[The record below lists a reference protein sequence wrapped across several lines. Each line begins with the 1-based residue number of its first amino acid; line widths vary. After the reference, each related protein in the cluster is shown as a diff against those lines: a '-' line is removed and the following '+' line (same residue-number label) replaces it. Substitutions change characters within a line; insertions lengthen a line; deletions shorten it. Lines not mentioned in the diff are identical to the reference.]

1 MCSHEPPQD
10 RNIARIVVEPKDKN
24 NNFHKME
31 KTFKESTK
39 KSILIK
45 IDELKDKVANGN
57 LTTEQLMKIQNN
69 IDKSLKND

>member
-1 MCSHEPPQD
+1 
-10 RNIARIVVEPKDKN
+10 
-24 NNFHKME
+24 ME

-57 LTTEQLMKIQNN
+57 LTTEQLSNSNN
-69 IDKSLKND
+69 NSLQ